1 MESNMKI
8 KDIMKLLHSLSVA
21 SKLEII
27 SRLTE
32 DIKTNLPVSKENKS
46 QLLNEL
52 YGSWKDIEDDVI
64 ENIISSRTISD
75 RDITLEVDLII

>member
-52 YGSWKDIEDDVI
+52 Y
-64 ENIISSRTISD
+64 
-75 RDITLEVDLII
+75 